1 VGLLRLLAGLCNQPI
16 DQSDVQ
22 SGEPWDAVIPMVD
35 GRAQTLCA
43 AYHRRC
49 LPFIQTMLR
58 QENYRIRDLY
68 SLVRVRTVPED
79 ELRAVDPT
87 LQSFTNAN
95 TPQEWAAIRQMLAAR

>member
-1 VGLLRLLAGLCNQPI
+1 
-16 DQSDVQ
+16 
-22 SGEPWDAVIPMVD
+22 
-35 GRAQTLCA
+35 
-43 AYHRRC
+43 
-49 LPFIQTMLR
+49 MLR